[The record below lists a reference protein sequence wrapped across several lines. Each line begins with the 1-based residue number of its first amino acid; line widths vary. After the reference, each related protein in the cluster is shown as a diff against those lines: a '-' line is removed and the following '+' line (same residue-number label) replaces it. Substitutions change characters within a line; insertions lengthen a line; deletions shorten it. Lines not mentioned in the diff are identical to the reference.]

1 MPLQI
6 WTTLQT
12 SRYATLKN
20 NLEEFFMF
28 KRIMLVLTALLLMVS
43 AASAAPTDEV
53 KKAVDQVVSI
63 VADKEM
69 KKNEVKRRQ
78 ALKKTISTIFE

>member
-1 MPLQI
+1 
-6 WTTLQT
+6 
-12 SRYATLKN
+12 
-20 NLEEFFMF
+20 MF

-78 ALKKTISTIFE
+78 ALKKTISTIFDYSEMAKRSLG